1 MEFGILFTSH
11 PNLAS
16 EPYPH
21 REVHARVTAEIQA
34 AETLGYDTAWVAEH
48 HFSNQYGIMPDVF
61 TYLSGAISQMFI
73 GLSSYCQRRF
83 GHCQRLFP
91 SLNSSL
97 VETSHEGM
105 ELLAVELPMEGGGMS
120 VVKLRKML
128 QPLFDLRQ

>member
-1 MEFGILFTSH
+1 MDDRTACDRINLFGKVEPPHVRFGDEHRQVILLQCLNRPGQF
-11 PNLAS
+11 L
-16 EPYPH
+16 PH
-21 REVHARVTAEIQA
+21 GWGEAFKRFVQ
-34 AETLGYDTAWVAEH
+34 
-48 HFSNQYGIMPDVF
+48 QQK
-61 TYLSGAISQMFI
+61 LSGAISQMFI